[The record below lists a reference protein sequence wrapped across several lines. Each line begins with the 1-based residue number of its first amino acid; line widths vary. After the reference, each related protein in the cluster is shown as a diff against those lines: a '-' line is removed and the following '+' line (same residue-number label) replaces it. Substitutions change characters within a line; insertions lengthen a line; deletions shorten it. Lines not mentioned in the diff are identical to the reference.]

1 MICDGA
7 PLVVIV
13 PADLVAAR
21 IRRKNPSLSKE
32 TARQMAAEL
41 DDITACAIA
50 CARKQLWAEP
60 GFSPAHENE
69 LIEVMTYV
77 IIEGDESADGD
88 HEYLVGMLYHPDT
101 EGSGDDLYLRYMR
114 LFDRING
121 TNMVG
126 DFDLDG
132 PPMKKP
138 ELCIVRNDLPPFDTL
153 KQAVIAAVLLA
164 RKGEGSGSEKD
175 PRSRGGVQGRHW
187 PQIHHECD
195 GGASRRAVRPSAERR
210 NSSEKWRLDVIDIIA
225 ARIRRA
231 NPSIGKEAAR
241 QMAAELDDIIACALK
256 RWRAAPHFGVVEV
269 DEVDVAFDDAD
280 GNDLIQTMTY
290 AIIDDK
296 DLSASELDHLDY
308 MLSVLES
315 VSDDSRDLYLR
326 YMRLSERINGTD
338 LVGRFKLDP
347 RAKKSRLVLVR
358 NDIPSLDAIMQALI
372 PAVRLAQSGKG
383 PTKILDLLPAF
394 KDSSGLD
401 FVMQATE
408 EHRKALLDLLQD
420 AGIPVV

>member
-1 MICDGA
+1 
-7 PLVVIV
+7 
-13 PADLVAAR
+13 
-21 IRRKNPSLSKE
+21 
-32 TARQMAAEL
+32 
-41 DDITACAIA
+41 
-50 CARKQLWAEP
+50 
-60 GFSPAHENE
+60 
-69 LIEVMTYV
+69 
-77 IIEGDESADGD
+77 
-88 HEYLVGMLYHPDT
+88 
-101 EGSGDDLYLRYMR
+101 
-114 LFDRING
+114 
-121 TNMVG
+121 
-126 DFDLDG
+126 
-132 PPMKKP
+132 
-138 ELCIVRNDLPPFDTL
+138 
-153 KQAVIAAVLLA
+153 
-164 RKGEGSGSEKD
+164 
-175 PRSRGGVQGRHW
+175 
-187 PQIHHECD
+187 
-195 GGASRRAVRPSAERR
+195 
-210 NSSEKWRLDVIDIIA
+210 
-225 ARIRRA
+225 
-231 NPSIGKEAAR
+231 
-241 QMAAELDDIIACALK
+241 MAAELDDIIACALK

>member
-1 MICDGA
+1 
-7 PLVVIV
+7 
-13 PADLVAAR
+13 
-21 IRRKNPSLSKE
+21 
-32 TARQMAAEL
+32 
-41 DDITACAIA
+41 
-50 CARKQLWAEP
+50 
-60 GFSPAHENE
+60 
-69 LIEVMTYV
+69 
-77 IIEGDESADGD
+77 
-88 HEYLVGMLYHPDT
+88 
-101 EGSGDDLYLRYMR
+101 
-114 LFDRING
+114 
-121 TNMVG
+121 
-126 DFDLDG
+126 
-132 PPMKKP
+132 
-138 ELCIVRNDLPPFDTL
+138 
-153 KQAVIAAVLLA
+153 
-164 RKGEGSGSEKD
+164 
-175 PRSRGGVQGRHW
+175 
-187 PQIHHECD
+187 
-195 GGASRRAVRPSAERR
+195 
-210 NSSEKWRLDVIDIIA
+210 VIDIIA